1 MKTKR
6 KSQICFVP
14 NTKPKKIIPFGD
26 KISLLDDFE
35 LFYALSGKLGQKS
48 LCYGDIILA
57 QQIMYTSKKS
67 EKHELH
73 ICTQKPKCIQCANI
87 DTTNMTYQECVQTCL
102 NNMKNGKCK
111 DAFMI
116 NTVGYTLFPERY
128 WLFRTSAKTK

>member
-6 KSQICFVP
+6 KPQICFVS
-14 NTKPKKIIPFGD
+14 KPKEIIPFGD
-26 KISLLDDFE
+26 KISLQDDSE
-35 LFYALSGKLGQKS
+35 LFYALSNKLGQKS
-48 LCYGDIILA
+48 LCYGYIILA
-57 QQIMYTSKKS
+57 EQIMYTSKKS

-73 ICTQKPKCIQCANI
+73 IFAQKPKCIQCANI

-116 NTVGYTLFPERY
+116 STVGYTLFPERY
-128 WLFRTSAKTK
+128 WLMKSKTK

>member
-1 MKTKR
+1 MKNRR
-6 KSQICFVP
+6 KSQICFVS
-14 NTKPKKIIPFGD
+14 NTKPTETIPFGD
-26 KISLLDDFE
+26 KISVQDDFE
-35 LFYALSGKLGQKS
+35 LFYALSDKLGQKS
-48 LCYGDIILA
+48 LCYGDIILP
-57 QQIMYTSKKS
+57 QRIMYTSKKS

-111 DAFMI
+111 DVFMI

-128 WLFRTSAKTK
+128 WLFRTNAKTK